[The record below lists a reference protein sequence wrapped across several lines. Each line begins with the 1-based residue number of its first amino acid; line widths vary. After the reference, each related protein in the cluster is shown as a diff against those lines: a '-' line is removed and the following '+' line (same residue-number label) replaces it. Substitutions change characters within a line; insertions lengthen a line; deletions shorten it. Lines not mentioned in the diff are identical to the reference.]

1 MRKKIVVIFVVIA
14 FEVISSY
21 LYINI
26 KLDLT
31 KDTVEDYLVTEKGVA
46 KKDIKVSKP
55 VYDWIKAK
63 GDKKWFVC
71 VEIMG
76 DQGTYYY
83 YKDHQ
88 KNKVKLD
95 YYILHG
101 VEYSAR
107 EYEKIKGKT
116 P

>member
-1 MRKKIVVIFVVIA
+1 MIKKILVIIGVIA
-14 FEVISSY
+14 FEMISSY

-31 KDTVEDYLVTEKGVA
+31 KDAVEDYLVTEKGVA

-63 GDKKWFVC
+63 RDKKWFVC
-71 VEIMG
+71 IEILG
-76 DQGTYYY
+76 DEGTYYY
-83 YKDHQ
+83 YKDHK
-88 KNKVKLD
+88 KNKVILD
-95 YYILHG
+95 YYHLHG
-101 VEYSAR
+101 VEYGAKD
-107 EYEKIKGKT
+107 YEIIKGKT